1 MGQNVHCIVKLASR
15 KNTYLSFIQGT
26 YMAKKIRVG
35 ILCGGK
41 SAEHEISL
49 ISAKSVIE
57 ALDKEKYEIH
67 IIGIDKSGAW
77 HLRDNARF
85 LRHAEDPKLIQL
97 SGEKTTLALIPRDER
112 KDIVSYHQNQFGA
125 ALGLDVIFP
134 ILHGTYGED
143 GTVQGLLKMAQVPF
157 VGAGVL
163 GSAIGMDKDVMKR
176 LLQQA
181 GIPIA
186 RFLTLHSHHKQRGS
200 FREIS
205 EHLGLPFFIK
215 PANLGSSVGISKVKS
230 EEDFLPAL
238 EKAFRFD
245 RKIILEEFIP
255 GREIECAVLGNEH
268 PIASLPGELIPTHE
282 FYSYEAKYVD
292 PEGAHFKIPAELS
305 EECVLSIQMMAI
317 EAFQALCCEGMARV
331 DFFLKKDGELFINE
345 INTIPGFT
353 KISMYPKLWA
363 ASGMPYSELLDHLI
377 HLALDRY
384 EKEKKVQTIYC

>member
-1 MGQNVHCIVKLASR
+1 MKAQ
-15 KNTYLSFIQGT
+15 
-26 YMAKKIRVG
+26 KIRIG

-77 HLRDNARF
+77 HLRDNAHF
-85 LRHAEDPKLIQL
+85 LNHAEDPKLIHL
-97 SGEKTTLALIPRDER
+97 SGEKTTVALIPRDER
-112 KDIVSYHQNQFGA
+112 KEIVSFANNRLNA
-125 ALGLDVIFP
+125 ALALDVIFP

-143 GTVQGLLKMAQVPF
+143 GTVQGLLKLAQVPF

-186 RFLTLHSHHKQRGS
+186 RFISVPSHHKDRVS
-200 FREIS
+200 FQEIV
-205 EHLGLPFFIK
+205 EKIGLPFFIK

-230 EEDFLPAL
+230 EEEFLPAL
-238 EKAFRFD
+238 DKAFQFD
-245 RKIILEEFIP
+245 RKIVIEEYIQ
-255 GREIECAVLGNEH
+255 GREIECSVLGNEH
-268 PIASLPGELIPTHE
+268 PMASLPGELIPTHE

-292 PEGAHFKIPAELS
+292 PDGAHFKIPVTLPTEII
-305 EECVLSIQMMAI
+305 ESIQKMAV
-317 EAFQALCCEGMARV
+317 EAFQTLCCEGG
-331 DFFLKKDGELFINE
+331 FF
-345 INTIPGFT
+345 P
-353 KISMYPKLWA
+353 
-363 ASGMPYSELLDHLI
+363 
-377 HLALDRY
+377 
-384 EKEKKVQTIYC
+384 